1 MSTVGLTHGWI
12 MHINIRHK
20 LGRDPWFVIG
30 MILGSVLILL
40 VLLGPPLTPYEPH
53 DMSFRPLSPPSAE
66 HWLGVN
72 DGGMDIFSELL
83 VGMRNTMGFGL
94 LAGFVSLI
102 LGVAIGLAAAWFG
115 GVPDQICMRLAD
127 ILLAVPAVMILIMT
141 AALFRPAPMTLAL
154 ILSIMLWPTTA
165 KGIRAQ
171 ALVVKNRLHIHAAK
185 QMGGSG
191 SYIVVKHLLP
201 ELFPLYII
209 GFATKARMAMF
220 MEASLAFLGLFDPSR
235 KSLGIM
241 ISYALK
247 YYYLDIWWNWLLPP
261 VFLLT
266 LLIMTVTFLAI
277 GLEKVFDPRLKEA
290 L

>member
-1 MSTVGLTHGWI
+1 
-12 MHINIRHK
+12 MHHRIRHA
-20 LGRDPWFVIG
+20 LGGDPWFVTG
-30 MILGSVLILL
+30 AVVGLFLLLL
-40 VLLGPPLTPYEPH
+40 VLLGPYLTPHEPY
-53 DMSFRPLSPPSAE
+53 DMSFIPLSQPSAG

-83 VGMRNTMGFGL
+83 YGMRNTVVFGL
-94 LAGFVSLI
+94 AAGFVSLA

-115 GVPDQICMRLAD
+115 GVLDHVTMRLAD
-127 ILLAVPAVMILIMT
+127 ILLAIPAVMILILV
-141 AALFRPAPMTLAL
+141 AALFRPSPLAL
-154 ILSIMLWPTTA
+154 ALTLSIMLWPTTA

-171 ALVVKNRLHIHAAK
+171 ALVVKNRLHIHAAR
-185 QMGGSG
+185 QMGASG
-191 SYIVVKHLLP
+191 AYIIVRHLLP
-201 ELFPLYII
+201 ELFPLYLI
-209 GFATKARMAMF
+209 GFAAKARMAMF

-261 VFLLT
+261 VFLLS

-277 GLEKVFDPRLKEA
+277 SLEKVFDPRLKEA
-290 L
+290 V

>member
-1 MSTVGLTHGWI
+1 MT
-12 MHINIRHK
+12 
-20 LGRDPWFVIG
+20 G
-30 MILGSVLILL
+30 MGMALLLFFL
-40 VLLGPPLTPYEPH
+40 VLLGPPFAPYDPNN
-53 DMSFRPLSPPSAE
+53 MSFRSLSPPSAE
-66 HWLGVN
+66 NWLGVN

-83 VGMRNTMGFGL
+83 YGMRNTVSFGL
-94 LAGFVSLI
+94 LAGLVSLI
-102 LGVAIGLAAAWFG
+102 LGVAVGLTAAWFG
-115 GVPDQICMRLAD
+115 GVLDQISMRLAD
-127 ILLAVPAVMILIMT
+127 ILLAIPAVMILIMT
-141 AALFRPAPMTLAL
+141 AALFRPSPVTLAL

-171 ALVVKNRLHIHAAK
+171 ALVVKNRLHIHAAR
-185 QMGGSG
+185 QMGASG
-191 SYIVVKHLLP
+191 AYVITRHLLP
-201 ELFPLYII
+201 ELFPLYLI

-235 KSLGIM
+235 KSLGVM

-261 VFLLT
+261 IFLLT

-277 GLEKVFDPRLKEA
+277 SLEKVFDPRLKEA